1 MCDTVCGWQVLV
13 VRGKDGVL
21 RGFHNHCRHRGAR
34 LLEAGSGSC
43 RVIKCPYHGWGYDTS
58 GALIATPGFSEEAGI
73 DRATLGLQPLHVT
86 EWRSMIFI
94 CVDSDPQPFS
104 DWVGSLDAMLDD
116 LPGIDVM
123 EFHGRFD
130 VHGDANWKTYCDNT
144 VEGYHLPAVHPRL
157 ATAVRGATVDISNHD
172 EGRLVVFDVDY
183 GGEGAGL
190 RGDKGLWAYRYP
202 GFQIAISNNAFK
214 IERVEATGVGTT
226 RSLNW
231 GWYRN
236 LDEDAIADSFAW
248 SETVVRE
255 DLGICET
262 VQQSMAAGVY
272 RDGPLCPQQ
281 EGHVIALQANVRKDL
296 GISQD

>member
-1 MCDTVCGWQVLV
+1 MKSLDASFYTDPVNFAAERERIFRPAWWLLGPAQSCQKPGEYMCDTVCGWQVLV

-94 CVDSDPQPFS
+94 CVDPDPQPFS

-130 VHGDANWKTYCDNT
+130 VHGDANWKTYC
-144 VEGYHLPAVHPRL
+144 L
-157 ATAVRGATVDISNHD
+157 
-172 EGRLVVFDVDY
+172 
-183 GGEGAGL
+183 
-190 RGDKGLWAYRYP
+190 
-202 GFQIAISNNAFK
+202 
-214 IERVEATGVGTT
+214 
-226 RSLNW
+226 SL
-231 GWYRN
+231 
-236 LDEDAIADSFAW
+236 IH
-248 SETVVRE
+248 
-255 DLGICET
+255 I
-262 VQQSMAAGVY
+262 
-272 RDGPLCPQQ
+272 
-281 EGHVIALQANVRKDL
+281 
-296 GISQD
+296 